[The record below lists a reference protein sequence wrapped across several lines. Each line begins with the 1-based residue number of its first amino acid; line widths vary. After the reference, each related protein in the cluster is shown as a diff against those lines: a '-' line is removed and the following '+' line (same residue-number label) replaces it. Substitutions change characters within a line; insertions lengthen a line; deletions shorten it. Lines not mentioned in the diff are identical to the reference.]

1 VGSPAHLG
9 RDNPLEAGPAAPYV
23 RHVESDEG
31 DVEIFERIPWDAL
44 EKPQERRWI
53 VYLAAAAVV
62 MGAIGVSV
70 GRGMIP
76 VGSPPTTASSVTSP
90 APEPTSPPDVTVPLA
105 AAPEIPTTWTEADL
119 MAVPAE
125 TLEDSAA
132 VMAEWFIVDY
142 FTRDGGNSD
151 AGERSFVEWAA
162 VVDRNWV
169 SNSVMELTVV
179 VRRLAAEADA
189 TYQRIPVEGWLVA
202 AELGDEGW
210 VVVQGP
216 VAVPAPDPAVDLL
229 PLDGPVPAEV
239 ASGEADG
246 TMRGAAEIDGG
257 WIVEVDWTDS
267 AGLDWVI
274 RRRVESES

>member
-1 VGSPAHLG
+1 MGSPANLA
-9 RDNPLEAGPAAPYV
+9 RDNPLEAGPEAPYV
-23 RHVESDEG
+23 RGVDSDEG

-44 EKPQERRWI
+44 EKPRDRRWI
-53 VYLAAAAVV
+53 VYLVAAAVV

-70 GRGMIP
+70 GRGMIT
-76 VGSPPTTASSVTSP
+76 VGPSPTTAPSVPQTP
-90 APEPTSPPDVTVPLA
+90 DPTTPPDVTAPVA
-105 AAPEIPTTWTEADL
+105 TAPEIPTTWTEADL

-151 AGERSFVEWAA
+151 AGGRSFVEWAA
-162 VVDRNWV
+162 VVDCKWV
-169 SNSVMELTVV
+169 SSSVMELTVV
-179 VRRLAAEADA
+179 VRRLAAEGNDP
-189 TYQRIPVEGWLVA
+189 YQRIPVEGWQVTT
-202 AELGDEGW
+202 ELGDEGW

-216 VAVPAPDPAVDLL
+216 VATAAPDPAVDLV

-239 ASGEADG
+239 ASPGADG
-246 TMRGAAEIDGG
+246 TAHGAMEIEGG
-257 WIVEVDWTDS
+257 WIVEVDWTDA
-267 AGLDWVI
+267 AGLDWLI

>member
-1 VGSPAHLG
+1 VGSPANLIG
-9 RDNPLEAGPAAPYV
+9 DNPLEAGSAAPYV
-23 RHVESDEG
+23 RVVESDEG

-44 EKPQERRWI
+44 EKPQDRRWI

-76 VGSPPTTASSVTSP
+76 VGSPPATAPSVTSP
-90 APEPTSPPDVTVPLA
+90 TPEPTTPPDITVPLA
-105 AAPEIPTTWTEADL
+105 AAPETPTTWTEADL

-142 FTRDGGNSD
+142 FTRDGRDSD
-151 AGERSFVEWAA
+151 AGGRSFVEWAA
-162 VVDRNWV
+162 VVDRNWL
-169 SNSVMELTVV
+169 SSSVMELTVV
-179 VRRLAAEADA
+179 VRRLAAEGDDV
-189 TYQRIPVEGWLVA
+189 YQRIPVEGWLVTT
-202 AELGDEGW
+202 ELDDEGW

-216 VAVPAPDPAVDLL
+216 VATSAPDPAVDLV

-239 ASGEADG
+239 ASDGADG
-246 TMRGAAEIDGG
+246 TLHGAVKMDGG
-257 WIVEVDWTDS
+257 WIVEVDWTDA
-267 AGLDWVI
+267 AGLDWLI

>member
-1 VGSPAHLG
+1 VGSPANLIG
-9 RDNPLEAGPAAPYV
+9 DNPLEAGSAAPYV
-23 RHVESDEG
+23 RVVESDEG

-44 EKPQERRWI
+44 EKPQDRRWI

-76 VGSPPTTASSVTSP
+76 VGSPPATAPSVTSP
-90 APEPTSPPDVTVPLA
+90 TPEPTTPPDITVPLA
-105 AAPEIPTTWTEADL
+105 AAPETPTTWTEADL

-142 FTRDGGNSD
+142 FTRDGGTAD
-151 AGERSFVEWAA
+151 AGGRSFVEWAA
-162 VVDRNWV
+162 VVDRTWV

-179 VRRLAAEADA
+179 VRRLAAEGDN
-189 TYQRIPVEGWLVA
+189 TYQRIPVEGWLVT

-216 VAVPAPDPAVDLL
+216 VATAALDPAVDLV

-239 ASGEADG
+239 ASRGGDE
-246 TMRGAAEIDGG
+246 TVRGAAEIDGG
-257 WIVEVDWTDS
+257 WIVEVEWTDP

>member
-1 VGSPAHLG
+1 MGSPANPTW
-9 RDNPLEAGPAAPYV
+9 DNPLEAGPAAPYV
-23 RHVESDEG
+23 RSVDSDEG

-44 EKPQERRWI
+44 ERPQERRWI
-53 VYLAAAAVV
+53 VYLVAAAVV

-70 GRGMIP
+70 GRGIP
-76 VGSPPTTASSVTSP
+76 VGPPSTTVSSVTSP
-90 APEPTSPPDVTVPLA
+90 APEPTSPPDVTVPLE

-142 FTRDGGNSD
+142 FTRDGGTSD
-151 AGERSFVEWAA
+151 AGGRSFVEWAA
-162 VVDRNWV
+162 VVDRTWV

-179 VRRLAAEADA
+179 VRRLAAEGDD
-189 TYQRIPVEGWLVA
+189 TYQRIPVEGWLVT

-216 VAVPAPDPAVDLL
+216 VAITAPDPAVDLV
-229 PLDGPVPAEV
+229 PLDGPAPAEV
-239 ASGEADG
+239 VSPGGDE
-246 TMRGAAEIDGG
+246 TVRGAAEIDDG
-257 WIVEVDWTDS
+257 WIVEVEWTDP